1 MPRRREREKH
11 VHAPDKRMIDIHCH
25 ILPDVDDGA
34 SGLEQSLEMA
44 RIAQADGIDM
54 IVATP
59 HAFNGLYV
67 NAVRTILDQCERLN
81 EALERASIEIELL
94 SGAEVHFCPGMASK
108 VRQGAIQT
116 INGSGRYIL
125 LEFPLHAMP
134 PHYKDDIFE
143 LKLADVT
150 PIIAHPER
158 NAFFNFH
165 PEALLELVEMGC
177 LVQITA
183 ASILGGMGRG
193 PAESARKMLKTRM
206 AHIIASDAHSPDKRP
221 PVLSPA
227 VDAAAKILGSREEAL
242 RMVLDRP
249 SAILRGET
257 VEVPPPATWPKK
269 RWFSFLGIGG

>member
-1 MPRRREREKH
+1 
-11 VHAPDKRMIDIHCH
+11 MIDIHCH

-44 RIAQADGIDM
+44 RIAHADGIEK
-54 IVATP
+54 IAATP
-59 HAFNGLYV
+59 HAFNGVYV
-67 NAVRTILDQCERLN
+67 NSVQKILEQCERLIG
-81 EALERASIEIELL
+81 ELDKAGIEIELL
-94 SGAEVHFCPGMASK
+94 PGAEVHFCPGMASK
-108 VRQGAIQT
+108 VREGAIQT
-116 INGSGRYIL
+116 INGSGRYML
-125 LEFPLHAMP
+125 LEFPVHAMP
-134 PHYKDDIFE
+134 PRYKEDIFE
-143 LKLADVT
+143 LGLANVT

-158 NAFFNFH
+158 NAFFHFH
-165 PEALLELVEMGC
+165 PEALRELVEMGC

-193 PAESARKMLKTRM
+193 PAESALKMLRTRT

-249 SAILRGET
+249 SAILRGEP
-257 VEVPPPATWPKK
+257 VEVPPLAALPKK
-269 RWFSFLGIGG
+269 RWFSFLGLDG